1 MNSRWLDKQY
11 RISIPN
17 HSQSVGKKK
26 LQNSYT
32 YLGIHYH
39 HKHHFPWDSFFYC
52 LACAKYTETSYIH
65 TAYNTHRFEKS
76 LIFYLDLALVGNDS
90 HRHVLCVPL
99 LTRTRIHFLFRADT
113 SRLLAQPQGQLIGHF
128 DFDFEQ
134 AFENANN
141 LHRHI

>member
-17 HSQSVGKKK
+17 HSQSVGKKTSK
-26 LQNSYT
+26 LIYLPRNSLSPQAPFS
-32 YLGIHYH
+32 LG
-39 HKHHFPWDSFFYC
+39 FVFFYC

-99 LTRTRIHFLFRADT
+99 LTRTRIHFLFCADT